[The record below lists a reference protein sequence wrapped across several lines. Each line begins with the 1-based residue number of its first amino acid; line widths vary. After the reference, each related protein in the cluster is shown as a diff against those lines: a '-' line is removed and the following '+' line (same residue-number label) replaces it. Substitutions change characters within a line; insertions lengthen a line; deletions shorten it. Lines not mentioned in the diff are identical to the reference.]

1 MAFDKPQAAAKDV
14 AARSSTKRDIKT
26 FLSKLD
32 PAAKKNPPF
41 PAGRPVLGRG
51 RVRGRARLA
60 LPLNR
65 TPYPRSHLLVDELA
79 VGRLLPDV
87 PDEVDRGAVALLV
100 VGDVADDSV
109 ERHAGM
115 HDLRDLLRIE
125 RLRLLRRLLH
135 DLDGGVGVERVGF
148 RIEVLRLELGDDV
161 LRGRVVARIGTE
173 RHQRAFDARAA
184 DLSELVVGDAVA

>member
-1 MAFDKPQAAAKDV
+1 MAFERPQAAAKDV

-41 PAGRPVLGRG
+41 PAGRPILGRG

-87 PDEVDRGAVALLV
+87 PDEVD
-100 VGDVADDSV
+100 DDSV